1 MLIESVKSQLVSRY
15 VPKFPLEWQAM
26 VTRRFFERD
35 NSPASGEEPV
45 GEPAV
50 TTGFSVPR
58 AMTAG
63 VEQLDLTK
71 QADKR
76 RKIHAWQDAAWA
88 YADQIGAIKYAF
100 GLTANVASRAR
111 FYAGVI
117 DNNDEAPVDVES
129 FLKSVESI
137 TTEQHSEFLLDAAK
151 VADEAIRDLF
161 RGGQAR
167 LTRLLALNLQVA
179 GEAYLFDNYGIW
191 DIASIKEIQWGDPPK
206 LQRSR
211 LGNDRIGQGGGTPLK
226 QGAYI
231 ARVYREHPMY
241 AADADSN
248 MIGVLDDCEQVV
260 LFNQM
265 MRTITRSRLSA
276 PVWVIPSGTVTLNGK
291 SIDEAIR
298 ELVQQPIEDEAAF
311 YTIAPLILQVPDGQK
326 IEKIELGR
334 SVDDA
339 MVSLREGYMQ
349 NILDGLDI
357 PKDMVSGVEGVRYSN
372 MLSVNDNYYK
382 GHIEPMLVLISD
394 ILTYAYLRP
403 MLHKA
408 GVSSEII
415 ERIVV
420 WYNPSA
426 IVTRPDRSASADTGY
441 SQKLISASAWRRA
454 HGYSEH
460 DAPTDNEMLRRLALE
475 RAVIPPDMSPAL
487 IESIDPA
494 FFADARKAGQEAAG
508 IPDDVAQL
516 LQGEEAQVE
525 PPPAVGDTAGTDTTL
540 ESVERMPTNGARAEE
555 INRAIL
561 NAPSDGAGQITET
574 EGQTEAANGGR
585 VPPGGTMPPRPR

>member
-1 MLIESVKSQLVSRY
+1 MAS
-15 VPKFPLEWQAM
+15 
-26 VTRRFFERD
+26 RRFFEKRTPD
-35 NSPASGEEPV
+35 EPIVPDGIPA
-45 GEPAV
+45 EPAA
-50 TTGFSVPR
+50 FSTPR

-71 QADKR
+71 QSDRR
-76 RKIHAWQDAAWA
+76 RKIHAWQDAAWG

-100 GLTANVASRAR
+100 GLTANIASRAR
-111 FYAGVI
+111 FYAGLI
-117 DNNDEAPVDVES
+117 DNNEEAPVDVEA
-129 FLKSVESI
+129 FLNSVESM
-137 TTEQHSEFLLDAAK
+137 ESAQHSEHLLEAAK
-151 VADEAIRDLF
+151 IADEAIRDLF

-179 GEAYLFDNYGIW
+179 GEAYIFDNYGIW
-191 DIASIKEIQWGDPPK
+191 DVASIKEIQWGDPPK
-206 LQRSR
+206 IQRSR
-211 LGNDRIGQGGGTPLK
+211 LGGDRPGQSTATPMK

-241 AADADSN
+241 AHDADSN

-276 PVWVIPSGTVTLNGK
+276 PVWIIPNGTVALNGQP
-291 SIDEAIR
+291 IDQAISA
-298 ELVQQPIEDEAAF
+298 LVQQSVEDEASL
-311 YTIAPLILQVPDGQK
+311 YTIAPLILQVPDGGK
-326 IEKIELGR
+326 IEKVELGR
-334 SVDDA
+334 QIDDA

-357 PKDMVSGVEGVRYSN
+357 PKDMVAGVEGVRYSN

-382 GHIEPMLVLISD
+382 GHIEPLLVLISD

-408 GVSSEII
+408 GVDKKIL
-415 ERIVV
+415 ERVVV
-420 WYNPSA
+420 WYNPAA

-441 SQKLISASAWRRA
+441 GQKLISGAAWRRA

-460 DAPTDNEMLRRLALE
+460 DAPSEDEILRRIAME
-475 RAVIPPDMSPAL
+475 RAVIPPDMSPVL
-487 IESIDPA
+487 IESLNPG
-494 FFADARKAGQEAAG
+494 FFAEARKSGQDAAG

-516 LQGEEAQVE
+516 LQGGEATGE
-525 PPPAVGDTAGTDTTL
+525 ASTDTGPAPASAPAPGTEL
-540 ESVERMPTNGARAEE
+540 QPTDEERAAE
-555 INRAIL
+555 INRVL
-561 NAPSDGAGQITET
+561 SAPSDGAGQFRET
-574 EGQTEAANGGR
+574 AGQTEASSGGT
-585 VPPGGTMPPRPR
+585 VPQGGTMPPRPR